1 MRQSYTNSVFLSPNN
16 EKQTI
21 QAKQDRLKR
30 EQSKPEHKAPNP
42 HVEVAISDPHLNSAT
57 YIVPSPR
64 QPNQPAAAIPQGW
77 KGGSPEGGE
86 GGIRKSRRPHSL
98 VPPQGAIKSTR
109 AMRYSS
115 LKKQKP
121 TIQAKRRY
129 LIKNKGHKPTASHK

>member
-1 MRQSYTNSVFLSPNN
+1 M
-16 EKQTI
+16 QTI
-21 QAKQDRLKR
+21 QTRT
-30 EQSKPEHKAPNP
+30 QSTQTLRRSGDKKSAPDTK
-42 HVEVAISDPHLNSAT
+42 IQ
-57 YIVPSPR
+57 YWYKPR

-115 LKKQKP
+115 LKK
-121 TIQAKRRY
+121 T
-129 LIKNKGHKPTASHK
+129 NKATKS